1 MADKSKILYL
11 LERSLQGKSSEE
23 EERELEKILLGEDN
37 ASINSFDNEL
47 QKQETEEVLLEKI
60 HYLKN
65 KSKRGGSKFYAI
77 AASLLCFL
85 LAGALYMK
93 YSSSYIP
100 PVNATAE
107 KKENYTDES
116 KGVTLTLG
124 DGSILNLNES
134 QQGAIG
140 NQANVEIHNQEGT
153 LLYKP
158 SSENGEEKV
167 AFNIVN
173 TNRGT
178 QYHLVLSDGT
188 QVWMNGDS
196 ELKFPARFNGEERVV
211 SLSGEAYFEVAKDK
225 KPFKVDVKTT
235 TVKVLGTHFN
245 IKAYKDEASLKTT
258 LLEGSVKLSNS
269 GQEKILKPG
278 QEATCTDGK
287 NGIAIKEVD
296 AELAIG
302 WKVGLFTFNDEP
314 LDKVLQQIGRW
325 YDKEII
331 FASAHNKV
339 LFSGV
344 IPVKENLEKS
354 LGPVAE
360 AANVKFTLKDNKIIV
375 NNKY

>member
-93 YSSSYIP
+93 YSSSYTP
-100 PVNATAE
+100 PVNATVE
-107 KKENYTDES
+107 KKENYTDEN

-124 DGSILNLNES
+124 DGSVLNLNES

-196 ELKFPARFNGEERVV
+196 ELKFPARFNGEERIV

-258 LLEGSVKLSNS
+258 LLEGSVQLSNS

-278 QEATCTDGK
+278 QEAICTEGK
-287 NGIAIKEVD
+287 NGITIKEVD